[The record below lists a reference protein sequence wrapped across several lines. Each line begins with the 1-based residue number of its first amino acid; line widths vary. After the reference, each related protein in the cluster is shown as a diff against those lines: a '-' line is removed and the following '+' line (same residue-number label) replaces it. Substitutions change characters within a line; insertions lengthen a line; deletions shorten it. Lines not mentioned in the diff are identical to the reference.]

1 MSILQSFTFQEL
13 KNLLPNRAKD
23 SHKGN
28 FGKVLICAGSP
39 GMGGAGILASEASL
53 FCGSGLVTLVT
64 DTSNVSSSLL
74 RNPEVMITGVD
85 MVEGVNIDL
94 KIKDHNVILYGPGI
108 ANTAFAKTIL
118 DKILKSA
125 NNSKIILDA
134 GALHIAASSKS
145 LIKKSNKTIL
155 MTPHP
160 GEAAIL
166 LNISIEEVQRDRLS
180 AAKQIADTYGAS
192 IVILKGMGTVVFDS
206 KNNKSF
212 ISSCGGPELAT
223 GGTGDVL
230 AGVLTA
236 LLAQSLDIRNASLV
250 AVAVHSEAGLKFKE
264 EIGEIGLNASS
275 LIPIIRQLINR

>member
-145 LIKKSNKTIL
+145 LIKKSKKTIL

-212 ISSCGGPELAT
+212 VSSCGGPELAT

-236 LLAQSLDIRNASLV
+236 LLAQSLDIRNASLI

-275 LIPIIRQLINR
+275 LIPIIRQLLNQ

>member
-74 RNPEVMITGVD
+74 RNPEVMTTGID

-118 DKILKSA
+118 DKILTSV

-212 ISSCGGPELAT
+212 ISSCGGPELAS

-236 LLAQSLDIRNASLV
+236 LLAQGLDIRNASLI

>member
-64 DTSNVSSSLL
+64 DTSNVSPSLL
-74 RNPEVMITGVD
+74 RNPEVMTTGVD
-85 MVEGVNIDL
+85 MDEGINIDL

-212 ISSCGGPELAT
+212 ISSCGGPELAS

-236 LLAQSLDIRNASLV
+236 LLAQGLDIRNASLI

-275 LIPIIRQLINR
+275 LIPIIRQLINQ

>member
-74 RNPEVMITGVD
+74 RNPEVMTTGVD
-85 MVEGVNIDL
+85 MDKGVNIDL

-118 DKILKSA
+118 DKILKSV

-236 LLAQSLDIRNASLV
+236 LLAQGLDIRNASII

>member
-74 RNPEVMITGVD
+74 RNPEVMTTGID
-85 MVEGVNIDL
+85 MVEGVDIDL

-118 DKILKSA
+118 GKILKSA

-192 IVILKGMGTVVFDS
+192 IVILKGMGTMVFDS

-236 LLAQSLDIRNASLV
+236 LLAQSLDIRNASLI

-275 LIPIIRQLINR
+275 LIPIIRQLLNQ

>member
-206 KNNKSF
+206 TNNKSF
-212 ISSCGGPELAT
+212 VSSCGGPELAT

-236 LLAQSLDIRNASLV
+236 LLAQSLDIRNASLI

-275 LIPIIRQLINR
+275 LIPIIRQLLNQ

>member
-53 FCGSGLVTLVT
+53 FCGSGLVTLIT

-74 RNPEVMITGVD
+74 RNPEVMTMGVD

-94 KIKDHNVILYGPGI
+94 KIKDHSVILYGPGI

-192 IVILKGMGTVVFDS
+192 IVILKGLGTVVFDS

-212 ISSCGGPELAT
+212 INSCGGPELAT

-236 LLAQSLDIRNASLV
+236 LLAQGLDIRNASII

>member
-206 KNNKSF
+206 TNNKSF
-212 ISSCGGPELAT
+212 ICACGGPELAT

-275 LIPIIRQLINR
+275 LIPIIRQLLNQ

>member
-118 DKILKSA
+118 GKILKSA

-212 ISSCGGPELAT
+212 VSSCGGPELAT

-236 LLAQSLDIRNASLV
+236 LLAQGLDIRNASII

-275 LIPIIRQLINR
+275 LIPIIRQLLNQ

>member
-13 KNLLPNRAKD
+13 KNLLPNRVKD

-145 LIKKSNKTIL
+145 LIKKSKKTIL

-212 ISSCGGPELAT
+212 VSSCGGPELAT

-236 LLAQSLDIRNASLV
+236 LLAQSLDIRNASLI

-275 LIPIIRQLINR
+275 LIPIIRQLLNQ

>member
-64 DTSNVSSSLL
+64 DTSNVSPSLL
-74 RNPEVMITGVD
+74 RNPEVMAIGVD
-85 MVEGVNIDL
+85 MVEGVDIDL
-94 KIKDHNVILYGPGI
+94 KIKDHSVILYGPGI

-118 DKILKSA
+118 GKILKSA

-192 IVILKGMGTVVFDS
+192 IVILKGMGTMVFDS

-236 LLAQSLDIRNASLV
+236 LLAQGLDIRNASII

-275 LIPIIRQLINR
+275 LIPIIRQLLNQ

>member
-1 MSILQSFTFQEL
+1 
-13 KNLLPNRAKD
+13 
-23 SHKGN
+23 
-28 FGKVLICAGSP
+28 
-39 GMGGAGILASEASL
+39 MGGAGILASEASL

-64 DTSNVSSSLL
+64 DTSNVSPSLL
-74 RNPEVMITGVD
+74 RNPEVMAIGVD
-85 MVEGVNIDL
+85 MVEGVDIDL

-118 DKILKSA
+118 VKILKSA

-206 KNNKSF
+206 TNNKSF
-212 ISSCGGPELAT
+212 ICACGGPELAT

-236 LLAQSLDIRNASLV
+236 LLAQGLDIRNASII

>member
-236 LLAQSLDIRNASLV
+236 LLAQSLDIRNASLI

>member
-1 MSILQSFTFQEL
+1 MQSFTFQEL

-64 DTSNVSSSLL
+64 DTSNVSPSLL
-74 RNPEVMITGVD
+74 RNPEVMAIGVD
-85 MVEGVNIDL
+85 MVEGVDIDL
-94 KIKDHNVILYGPGI
+94 KIKDHSVILYGPGI

-118 DKILKSA
+118 GKILKSA

-192 IVILKGMGTVVFDS
+192 IVILKGMGTMVFDS

-236 LLAQSLDIRNASLV
+236 LLAQGLDIRNASII
-250 AVAVHSEAGLKFKE
+250 AVAVHSEAGLKFKK

>member
-64 DTSNVSSSLL
+64 DTSNVSPSLL
-74 RNPEVMITGVD
+74 RNPEVMAIGVD
-85 MVEGVNIDL
+85 MVEGVDIDL
-94 KIKDHNVILYGPGI
+94 KIKDHSVILYGPGI

-118 DKILKSA
+118 GKILKSA

-206 KNNKSF
+206 TNNKF
-212 ISSCGGPELAT
+212 W
-223 GGTGDVL
+223 
-230 AGVLTA
+230 
-236 LLAQSLDIRNASLV
+236 LV
-250 AVAVHSEAGLKFKE
+250 F
-264 EIGEIGLNASS
+264 
-275 LIPIIRQLINR
+275 

>member
-39 GMGGAGILASEASL
+39 GMGGSGILASEASL

-236 LLAQSLDIRNASLV
+236 LLAQSLDIRNASLI

-275 LIPIIRQLINR
+275 LIPIIRQLLNQ

>member
-64 DTSNVSSSLL
+64 DTSNASSSLL

-212 ISSCGGPELAT
+212 VSSCGGPELAT

-236 LLAQSLDIRNASLV
+236 LLAQSLDIRNASLI

-275 LIPIIRQLINR
+275 LIPIIRQLLNQ

>member
-74 RNPEVMITGVD
+74 RNPEVMTTGVD
-85 MVEGVNIDL
+85 MDKGVNIDL
-94 KIKDHNVILYGPGI
+94 KIKEHNVILYGPGI

-118 DKILKSA
+118 DKILKSV

-212 ISSCGGPELAT
+212 ISSCGGPELAS

-236 LLAQSLDIRNASLV
+236 LLAQGLDIRNASLI

>member
-74 RNPEVMITGVD
+74 RNPEVMTTGVD

-118 DKILKSA
+118 DKILKSV

-212 ISSCGGPELAT
+212 ISSCGGPELAS

-236 LLAQSLDIRNASLV
+236 LLAQGLDIRNASLI

-275 LIPIIRQLINR
+275 LIPIIRQLLNQ

>member
-74 RNPEVMITGVD
+74 RNPEVMTTGVD
-85 MVEGVNIDL
+85 MDEGVNIDL
-94 KIKDHNVILYGPGI
+94 KIKDHSVILYGPGI

-118 DKILKSA
+118 DKILRSV

-212 ISSCGGPELAT
+212 ISSCGGPELAS

-236 LLAQSLDIRNASLV
+236 LLAQGLDIRNASLI

-275 LIPIIRQLINR
+275 LIPIIRQLLNQ

>member
-212 ISSCGGPELAT
+212 VSSCGGPELAT

-236 LLAQSLDIRNASLV
+236 LLAQSLDIRNASLT

-275 LIPIIRQLINR
+275 LIPIIRQLLNQ

>member
-74 RNPEVMITGVD
+74 RNPEVMTTGID

-118 DKILKSA
+118 DKILTSV

-192 IVILKGMGTVVFDS
+192 IVILKGMGTMVFDS

-236 LLAQSLDIRNASLV
+236 LLAQGLDIRNASLI

>member
-74 RNPEVMITGVD
+74 RNPEVMTTGVD
-85 MVEGVNIDL
+85 MDEGVNIDL

-212 ISSCGGPELAT
+212 ISSCGGPELAS

-236 LLAQSLDIRNASLV
+236 LLAQGLDIRNASLI

-275 LIPIIRQLINR
+275 LIPIIRQLLNQ

>member
-74 RNPEVMITGVD
+74 RNPEVMTTGVD

-94 KIKDHNVILYGPGI
+94 KIKDHGVILYGPGI

-192 IVILKGMGTVVFDS
+192 IVILKGLGTVVFDS

-212 ISSCGGPELAT
+212 INSCGGPELAT

-236 LLAQSLDIRNASLV
+236 LLAQGLDIRNASII

>member
-13 KNLLPNRAKD
+13 KNLLHNRAKD

-64 DTSNVSSSLL
+64 DTSNVSPSLL
-74 RNPEVMITGVD
+74 RNPEVMAIGVD
-85 MVEGVNIDL
+85 MVEGVDIDL
-94 KIKDHNVILYGPGI
+94 KIKDHSVILYGPGI

-118 DKILKSA
+118 GKILKSA

-166 LNISIEEVQRDRLS
+166 LNISIEDVQRDRLS

-206 KNNKSF
+206 TNNKSF
-212 ISSCGGPELAT
+212 ICACGGPELAT

-236 LLAQSLDIRNASLV
+236 LLAQGLDIRNASII

>member
-64 DTSNVSSSLL
+64 DTSNVSPSLL
-74 RNPEVMITGVD
+74 RNPEVMAIGVD
-85 MVEGVNIDL
+85 MVEGVDIDL
-94 KIKDHNVILYGPGI
+94 KIKDHSVILYGPGI

-118 DKILKSA
+118 GKILKSA

-166 LNISIEEVQRDRLS
+166 LNISIEDVQRDRLS

-206 KNNKSF
+206 TNNKSF
-212 ISSCGGPELAT
+212 ICACGGPELAT

-236 LLAQSLDIRNASLV
+236 LLAQDLDIRNASII

>member
-212 ISSCGGPELAT
+212 VSSCGGPELAT

-236 LLAQSLDIRNASLV
+236 LLAQSLDIRNASLI
-250 AVAVHSEAGLKFKE
+250 AVAVHSESGLKFKE

-275 LIPIIRQLINR
+275 LIPIIRQLLNQ

>member
-74 RNPEVMITGVD
+74 RNPEVMTMGVD

-166 LNISIEEVQRDRLS
+166 LNTSIEEVQRDRLS

-192 IVILKGMGTVVFDS
+192 IVILKGLGTVVFDS
-206 KNNKSF
+206 KNN
-212 ISSCGGPELAT
+212 
-223 GGTGDVL
+223 
-230 AGVLTA
+230 
-236 LLAQSLDIRNASLV
+236 
-250 AVAVHSEAGLKFKE
+250 
-264 EIGEIGLNASS
+264 
-275 LIPIIRQLINR
+275 

>member
-74 RNPEVMITGVD
+74 RNPEVMTAGVD
-85 MVEGVNIDL
+85 MVEGVNTDL
-94 KIKDHNVILYGPGI
+94 KIKDHSVILYGPGI

-166 LNISIEEVQRDRLS
+166 LNISIKEVQRDRLS

-236 LLAQSLDIRNASLV
+236 LLAQSLDIRNASLI

-275 LIPIIRQLINR
+275 LIPIIRQLLNQ

>member
-1 MSILQSFTFQEL
+1 MSILQSFAFQEL

-74 RNPEVMITGVD
+74 RNPEVMTTGVD

-192 IVILKGMGTVVFDS
+192 IVILKGLGTVVFDS

-236 LLAQSLDIRNASLV
+236 LLAQGLDIRNASII

>member
-74 RNPEVMITGVD
+74 RNPEVMAIGVD
-85 MVEGVNIDL
+85 MVEGVDIDL
-94 KIKDHNVILYGPGI
+94 KIKDHSVILYGPGI

-118 DKILKSA
+118 GKILKSA

-192 IVILKGMGTVVFDS
+192 IVILKGMGTMVFDS

-236 LLAQSLDIRNASLV
+236 LLAQGLDIRNASII

-275 LIPIIRQLINR
+275 LIPIIRQLINL

>member
-74 RNPEVMITGVD
+74 RNPEVMTTGVD
-85 MVEGVNIDL
+85 MDEGVNIDL

-236 LLAQSLDIRNASLV
+236 LLAQGLDIRNASII

-275 LIPIIRQLINR
+275 LIPIIRQLLNQ

>member
-74 RNPEVMITGVD
+74 RNPEVMTTGVD
-85 MVEGVNIDL
+85 MDEGVNIDL

-118 DKILKSA
+118 GKILKSA

-212 ISSCGGPELAT
+212 ISSCGGPELAS

-236 LLAQSLDIRNASLV
+236 LLAQGLDIRNASLI

-275 LIPIIRQLINR
+275 LIPIIRQLLNQ

>member
-64 DTSNVSSSLL
+64 DTSNVSTSLL

-236 LLAQSLDIRNASLV
+236 LLAQSLDIRNASLI
-250 AVAVHSEAGLKFKE
+250 AVAVHSEAVLKFKE

-275 LIPIIRQLINR
+275 LIPIIRQLLNQ

>member
-206 KNNKSF
+206 TNNKSF
-212 ISSCGGPELAT
+212 ICACGGPELAT

-236 LLAQSLDIRNASLV
+236 LLAQSLDIRNASLI

-275 LIPIIRQLINR
+275 LIPIIRQLLNQ

>member
-166 LNISIEEVQRDRLS
+166 LNISIEEVQRDRFS

-236 LLAQSLDIRNASLV
+236 LLAQSLDIRNASLI

-275 LIPIIRQLINR
+275 LIPIIRQLLNQ

>member
-74 RNPEVMITGVD
+74 RNPEVMTTGVD
-85 MVEGVNIDL
+85 MDEGVNIDL

-236 LLAQSLDIRNASLV
+236 LLAQGLDIRNASLI

>member
-64 DTSNVSSSLL
+64 DTSNVSPSLL

-212 ISSCGGPELAT
+212 VSSCGGPELAT

-236 LLAQSLDIRNASLV
+236 LLAQGLDIRNASII
-250 AVAVHSEAGLKFKE
+250 AVAVHSEAGLKFKK

-275 LIPIIRQLINR
+275 LIPIIRQLLNQ

>member
-64 DTSNVSSSLL
+64 DTSTVSSSLL

-134 GALHIAASSKS
+134 GALHIAAPSKS

-212 ISSCGGPELAT
+212 VSSCGGPELAT

-236 LLAQSLDIRNASLV
+236 LLAQSLDIRNASLI

-275 LIPIIRQLINR
+275 LIPIIRQLLNQ